1 MSEGRQS
8 LFVYGT
14 LKRGQRHH
22 DLLSGPAFIGEAVT
36 EPRFRLHDCGPYPC
50 LVEVADNGTAIH
62 GEVYLV
68 DAATLDRLDAL
79 EAVPHLYERRTIRLP
94 GFGPPVAVYLYR
106 QDTTG
111 FPVCNDCWP
120 PIL

>member
-1 MSEGRQS
+1 MTERHY

-22 DLLSGPAFIGEAVT
+22 DLLSGQPFLGEATT
-36 EPRFRLHDCGPYPC
+36 EPHFRLHDCGPYPC
-50 LVEVADNGTAIH
+50 LVEVPVNGIAVR

-79 EAVPHLYERRTIRLP
+79 EDVPHLYERRMIQFP
-94 GFGPPVAVYLYR
+94 GFGARVAVYLYR
-106 QDTTG
+106 QDASD
-111 FPVCNDCWP
+111 FPDCGACWP